1 MRPITKQQQRM
12 FTTEALGIIPS
23 PSPHLS
29 KKRKIEEKENIRRAF
44 SRIRNRGSFDSLKW
58 NLVWGRKIPAE
69 IDTKCPD
76 NFRIKDRNVKGDR
89 L

>member
-1 MRPITKQQQRM
+1 M
-12 FTTEALGIIPS
+12 FTTEALGIIPA

-29 KKRKIEEKENIRRAF
+29 KKRKIKEKENIRRAF
-44 SRIRNRGSFDSLKW
+44 LVFRNRGSFDSLKW
-58 NLVWGRKIPAE
+58 NLVCGRKIPTG
-69 IDTKCPD
+69 IDTKFPE